1 MAIKHKVSPERFRHL
16 SKLIEI
22 ATKTEDWHALKRYDV
37 QLRELLDTHRPYL
50 KDPRL
55 APEIRHARQTHLAA
69 YEALSVATSELKKT
83 PPQCER
89 GKRAN
94 SGLSTCDDIGV
105 TPC

>member
-55 APEIRHARQTHLAA
+55 AAEIRHARQTHLAA
-69 YEALSVATSELKKT
+69 YEALSVATSELKQRLHSVGEQK
-83 PPQCER
+83 ER
-89 GKRAN
+89 SVAYQ
-94 SGLSTCDDIGV
+94 LAMTLE
-105 TPC
+105 